1 MQRPDGQQFLDAGPD
16 TAVLLTGG
24 ASVLSASAPRGRID
38 LPMVVSALR
47 HIDASTEPGFVL
59 SHLAAVAV
67 PAVCDELTID
77 VTEDGGHRYRIRR
90 PDSAFLPPRVDGAV
104 PMDSEV
110 GESRTAG
117 PRLTQDSIS
126 VPFSAPVGAPA
137 PAFAGTVTCRWT
149 DGYRPSPADTAFVGI
164 MVEHAVALV
173 LRDQSNGGRGMQEQE
188 NLSAALLANQ
198 RTAHAVGV
206 VMAMHHLAAPQAMDL
221 LVRVSDHTNRRLRDV
236 VEDVVH
242 GQALPAINEAS
253 PDAPTA

>member
-1 MQRPDGQQFLDAGPD
+1 MQRPDGQQFLYS
-16 TAVLLTGG
+16 VLTGG
-24 ASVLSASAPRGRID
+24 ASTAETSAPAGRIN
-38 LPMVVSALR
+38 LPTVVAALR

-67 PAVCDELTID
+67 PAVCDEVTID

-90 PDSAFLPPRVDGAV
+90 PDHGNHPPRGDGAERAADGD
-104 PMDSEV
+104 PGGIARATGPILTRDSV
-110 GESRTAG
+110 G
-117 PRLTQDSIS
+117 I
-126 VPFSAPVGAPA
+126 PFSSPFAAPE

-173 LRDQSNGGRGMQEQE
+173 LRERSNGTRGGQEQQ

-221 LVRVSDHTNRRLRDV
+221 LVRVSDHTHRQLRDV

-242 GQALPAINEAS
+242 GQALPDINGAS
-253 PDAPTA
+253 RDAPVE